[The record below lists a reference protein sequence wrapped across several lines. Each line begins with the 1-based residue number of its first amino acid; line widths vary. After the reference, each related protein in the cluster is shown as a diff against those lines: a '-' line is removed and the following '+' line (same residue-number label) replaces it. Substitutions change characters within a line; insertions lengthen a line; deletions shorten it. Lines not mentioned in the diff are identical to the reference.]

1 MAPTVPYLP
10 VDLRD
15 ESGQMTRSMKVLV
28 TGGSGFLGSH
38 VAEQLVAEGHQ
49 VRALVRKTSNRRF
62 LATLKGLELAEGSV
76 EDRASVDAAMKGVD
90 AVVHSAGLVKARN
103 EAEFFECNTQGTVNL
118 LEAAIA
124 HAPQLVRFVHISSL
138 EACGPSLDRKPVP
151 LDQEHPVTAYGRSK
165 LAAEKEVIARKD
177 KLPVVILRPAL
188 IYGPRE
194 AEVFEAFKA
203 VQRHQYPVI
212 GDGSMIAC
220 YTYGPDCALACLRA
234 IHAQVPSGSIYF
246 VDDGAE
252 PLSMTRAMGE
262 LIPEALGVKPFLR
275 MGIPFPVLS
284 LASFGVE
291 AYGKVLGKAVMLT
304 REKVAMLRHHWV
316 CDSQKTRDDLGW
328 KPEVRFTDGVK
339 LTAKWYQD
347 NGWL

>member
-1 MAPTVPYLP
+1 
-10 VDLRD
+10 
-15 ESGQMTRSMKVLV
+15 MKVLV

-38 VAEQLVAEGHQ
+38 VAEQLSAAGHT
-49 VRALVRKTSNRRF
+49 VRALVRKSSNRKF
-62 LATLKGLELAEGSV
+62 LSTLKNVELAEGSV
-76 EDRASVDAAMKGVD
+76 EDRKSVEAAMKGGID

-103 EAEFFECNTQGTVNL
+103 EAEFFEVNTQGTVNL
-118 LEAAIA
+118 LDAAIEF
-124 HAPQLVRFVHISSL
+124 APNLKRFVHVSSL

-151 LDQEHPVTAYGRSK
+151 LDQEKPVTAYGRSK
-165 LAAEKEVIARKD
+165 LAAEKEIVARKE
-177 KLPVVILRPAL
+177 KVRSVILRPAL

-194 AEVFEAFKA
+194 IEVYEAFKA
-203 VQRHQYPVI
+203 VKKHQYPVI
-212 GDGSMIAC
+212 GDGTMIAC
-220 YTYGPDCALACLRA
+220 YSYGPDCARACIQSIDA
-234 IHAQVPSGSIYF
+234 DIPSGSIYF
-246 VDDGAE
+246 IDDGAE

-275 MGIPFPVLS
+275 MGIPFPVLT

-291 AYGKVLGKAVMLT
+291 AYGKVRGKAVMLT

-316 CDSQKTRDDLGW
+316 CDSSKTQTDLGW
-328 KPEVRFTDGVK
+328 KPEVRFGTEGVH

>member
-1 MAPTVPYLP
+1 
-10 VDLRD
+10 
-15 ESGQMTRSMKVLV
+15 MKVLV

-38 VAEQLVAEGHQ
+38 VAEQLSAAGHE
-49 VRALVRKTSNRRF
+49 VRALVRKSSNRKF
-62 LATLKGLELAEGSV
+62 LSTLKNVELAEGSV
-76 EDRASVDAAMKGVD
+76 EDRKSVDAAMKGGID

-103 EAEFFECNTQGTVNL
+103 EAEFYECNTQGTVNL
-118 LEAAIA
+118 LDAAIE
-124 HAPQLVRFVHISSL
+124 HAPNLKRFVHVSSL
-138 EACGPSLDRKPVP
+138 EACGPSLDRLPVP

-165 LAAEKEVIARKD
+165 LAAEKEIVARKD
-177 KLPVVILRPAL
+177 KLPVVVLRPAL

-194 AEVFEAFKA
+194 AEVYEAFKA
-203 VQRHQYPVI
+203 VKKHQYPVI
-212 GDGSMIAC
+212 GDGKMIAC
-220 YTYGPDCALACLRA
+220 YTYGPDCARACIQA
-234 IHAQVPSGSIYF
+234 IDAKIPSGNIYF
-246 VDDGAE
+246 IDDGAE

-262 LIPEALGVKPFLR
+262 LIPEALGVKPFFR

-291 AYGKVLGKAVMLT
+291 AYGKVRGKAVMLT

-316 CDSQKTRDDLGW
+316 CESTKTQDDLGW
-328 KPEVRFTDGVK
+328 KPEVRFTDGVH